1 MIRLGISEMR
11 SLPKERDQALKKKRV
26 AKILMR
32 NEGFIN
38 FLCYSYLESYATREA
53 RTLRVPV

>member
-1 MIRLGISEMR
+1 M
-11 SLPKERDQALKKKRV
+11 PKERDQALKKKRV

-32 NEGFIN
+32 IEGFIN